1 MSDYEQDMEARWR
14 RLEERLGGTDMSHI
28 PAEVL
33 HLARA
38 VAGVEDPVM
47 TCETCQEWLPTYVD
61 DEISGLDVATL
72 HPDVKRHL
80 DLCADCAPEYLEMLD
95 WGLAEEA
102 GWQSAPASVAAND
115 TAWAP
120 AAASAPMPDLS
131 FLPPIKKVSLL
142 DYVRSLAEEVI
153 LSVAPKR
160 KREFQTMAD
169 MFFKRLSQSGPSYRF
184 QATPVLSG
192 EPNAI
197 QFMVTTYQTTQKLAE
212 WSDWEIE
219 TKTRR
224 GTLRESVRE
233 RAEEEARRQGFRKE
247 NAQLFAEQYAEI
259 VCQDPTI
266 LQNLS
271 D

>member
-1 MSDYEQDMEARWR
+1 MSDYEQDMEARWQ
-14 RLEERLGGTDMSHI
+14 RLEERLSGTDMSHI

-61 DEISGLDVATL
+61 DEISGLDVAKL

-102 GWQSAPASVAAND
+102 GWQSAPVSVS
-115 TAWAP
+115 T
-120 AAASAPMPDLS
+120 PDLS
-131 FLPPIKKVSLL
+131 FLPPIKKVPLL

-160 KREFQTMAD
+160 KREFQMMAD
-169 MFFKRLSQSGPSYRF
+169 MFFKRLSQSGPRSKF
-184 QATPVLSG
+184 QYTSVLSS
-192 EPNAI
+192 EPNAM
-197 QFMVTTYQTTQKLAE
+197 QFMATTYQTTQKLAE

-247 NAQLFAEQYAEI
+247 DAQLFAEQYAEM

-266 LQNLS
+266 LQKLS